1 MTSILDDQ
9 QSMLDTAQRNASMP
23 TAAISTVDYLLFQG
37 RAALMAIAAE
47 QVVEI
52 VPRAVIS
59 RLPWAPRYVAG
70 VCAIRGR
77 VVPVL
82 QLDDAVRGELVDVTT
97 MALPRMVIVQTDDL
111 EFGLLAEHTFGLYA
125 FADQE
130 FVATPGGLSSARTT
144 WRGAALHILSAAAIA
159 AAVRSST

>member
-97 MALPRMVIVQTDDL
+97 MALPRMVIVQTDDM

>member
-9 QSMLDTAQRNASMP
+9 KSILDTAHRNAS
-23 TAAISTVDYLLFQG
+23 TQTVAAATVDYLLFQG
-37 RAALMAIAAE
+37 RAALMAIVAE

-52 VPRAVIS
+52 VPCAVIS

-82 QLDDAVRGELVDVTT
+82 QLDDAIRGDLLDVTT
-97 MALPRMVIVQTDDL
+97 MALPRMVIVQTDDM

-125 FADQE
+125 FANEE
-130 FVATPGGLSSARTT
+130 FVATPGGLCSARTT
-144 WRGAALHILSAAAIA
+144 WRGAALHILSASAIA
-159 AAVRSST
+159 AAVRAST